1 MRNISRLFL
10 EYARL
15 DRRRTGRGLSVKQ
28 LERWS
33 ELRRRLEAQLATG
46 APREGPER
54 RSSLRVPTRLN
65 CTFESI
71 GTLQKAIITNLS
83 RTGMF
88 INTSSPLP
96 IGTKLDLC
104 ILIEETSEEMEVSAK
119 VVSNDVGRAF
129 DLKRSGMGVCF
140 AREIPELDERLD
152 DLYEH
157 QIKEAYGDGEEGE
170 PPGDPEIIETPED
183 AEKDSPDGD

>member
-15 DRRRTGRGLSVKQ
+15 DRRRTSRGLSVKQ

-33 ELRRRLEAQLATG
+33 ELKRRLEAQLTPG
-46 APREGPER
+46 GPPKGPER
-54 RSSLRVPTRLN
+54 RGSLRVPTRLN

-88 INTSSPLP
+88 ISTSAPLP
-96 IGTKLDLC
+96 VGAMLDLC
-104 ILIEETSEEMEVSAK
+104 ILIEETGEEMQVPAK
-119 VVSNDVGRAF
+119 VVSNNVGPSFDVR
-129 DLKRSGMGVCF
+129 RTGMGLSF
-140 AREIPELDERLD
+140 TRELPELTQQLD
-152 DLYEH
+152 DLYEA
-157 QIKEAYGDGEEGE
+157 QIKQAFDDGEGAEE
-170 PPGDPEIIETPED
+170 PEDPEALGRTEEAPPES
-183 AEKDSPDGD
+183 E

>member
-15 DRRRTGRGLSVKQ
+15 DRRRTSGGLSVKQ

-33 ELRRRLEAQLATG
+33 ELKSRLEQELTPG
-46 APREGPER
+46 GPRKGSER
-54 RSSLRVPTRLN
+54 RESLRVTTRLN

-88 INTSSPLP
+88 INAPSPLP
-96 IGTKLDLC
+96 IGTQLNLC
-104 ILIEETSEEMEVSAK
+104 ILIEETGEEMQVPAK
-119 VVSNDVGRAF
+119 VVSNNVGPSFDVSRT
-129 DLKRSGMGVCF
+129 GMGVCF
-140 AREIPELDERLD
+140 TRELPELTQQLD
-152 DLYEH
+152 DLYEA
-157 QIKEAYGDGEEGE
+157 QIKQAFDDAEGGEEPE
-170 PPGDPEIIETPED
+170 DPEAVVRTEEAPPES
-183 AEKDSPDGD
+183 E